1 MSRKPFSTSL
11 LVEIIVEVV
20 VRPEND
26 VVAAY
31 GVVDLEPLQPR
42 DEYSRRTA
50 RLTWSACSR
59 RRVVASHDE
68 VDVEPV
74 RPGDE

>member
-11 LVEIIVEVV
+11 LVEIVVEVV

-31 GVVDLEPLQPR
+31 GIVDVELLRQE

-50 RLTWSACSR
+50 RLT
-59 RRVVASHDE
+59 
-68 VDVEPV
+68 
-74 RPGDE
+74 